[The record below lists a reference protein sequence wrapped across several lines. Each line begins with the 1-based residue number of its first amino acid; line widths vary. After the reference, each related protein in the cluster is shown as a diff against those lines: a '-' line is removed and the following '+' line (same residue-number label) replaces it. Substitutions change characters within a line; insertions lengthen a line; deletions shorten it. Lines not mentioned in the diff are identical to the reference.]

1 MFWRGLNKLFIE
13 LPLKIFDKLK
23 TLPYKDFFVGF
34 WKILVSRK
42 HRLNAARNYVTAR
55 IEHWQ
60 SRNQLQPEEAEYLLH
75 HLHNDHA
82 NDYLSDFGVH
92 IGMKVFVKGVE
103 YLFFPLLYAAGIINE
118 IVLAFLLIS
127 GGPISRTVYTS
138 YRMTQAAVEG
148 KEIPWVAFVLGLV
161 PMLIGNIAYPCQ
173 MLYSASG
180 KRGKVAKFIV
190 YDTFTRLGD
199 KFPIWGNEDTL
210 TEHFFNYLAD
220 KLVRF
225 AGFSRKKFLSPRD
238 ANAG

>member
-1 MFWRGLNKLFIE
+1 MRRVNRSIQYQFKKGRITESQANWYVRHPLLWYARE
-13 LPLKIFDKLK
+13 LKI
-23 TLPYKDFFVGF
+23 
-34 WKILVSRK
+34 
-42 HRLNAARNYVTAR
+42 
-55 IEHWQ
+55 
-60 SRNQLQPEEAEYLLH
+60 
-75 HLHNDHA
+75 
-82 NDYLSDFGVH
+82 
-92 IGMKVFVKGVE
+92 
-103 YLFFPLLYAAGIINE
+103 PLLYAAGIINE

-127 GGPISRTVYTS
+127 GGSISRTVYTS

-238 ANAG
+238 ANTG